1 MSVAFVT
8 GERVSA
14 AIRRASPFFSFLIG
28 LGIFVL
34 LFHRSYTAEKTPAL
48 PLKEMADKVVR
59 IDGKCYK
66 YRVEDAS
73 CESSSSS

>member
-1 MSVAFVT
+1 MAFVT

-14 AIRRASPFFSFLIG
+14 AVQKARPFFSFLIG

-34 LFHRSYTAEKTPAL
+34 LFHRSYSAERVPAL
-48 PLKEMADKVVR
+48 PLKEMVDKVVKV
-59 IDGKCYK
+59 DGKCYR

-73 CESSSSS
+73 CESLSSY